1 VKRPPLWRLAP
12 WTRAPLLGLRQ
23 PAAVL
28 AVLVTSAILA
38 CAVASAPLFLSSAR
52 SAALQQQ
59 LAQRCEEVARPQTG
73 VNSALVDQEGRPLSG
88 DGSTRPDVD
97 EAFLQGWAAAGYDA
111 EPVLATA
118 TIGAAG
124 AAPFGTPVRRAD
136 GSFLSSPV
144 TLFQR
149 PTAVGHVEVVDR
161 TDGAGIWVPA
171 GVAASDGL
179 SVGDMLTFG
188 DQQAPV
194 VGVYRDLAVAN
205 ADDPYWCDYRLLF
218 LNEASANTAPPPML
232 LTSDEATFYRLAA
245 AAVGGAVRLQQVPVD
260 ASSLS
265 VTDARRLLQVQ
276 QRLITASGLP
286 PTFSPTTTTGTAVP
300 NDRLADVIDRATLIR
315 SGLRGPVVPVAV
327 AGALLALVLVASA
340 GSFWADR
347 RATEV
352 RLLAARGVGPVPLAG
367 KAALELGLP
376 ALAGAA
382 LGWAAAR
389 LLTSVVGPSDDLD
402 PAATTVAGWTA
413 AAAFVGGLG
422 AAAAI
427 AGLRARGTAERP
439 LGAAPRWPFRVPW
452 ELALLLGAGWC
463 WLLLQT
469 RDAVV
474 SVRFVAQVNGLLI
487 AFPLLA
493 IAGGAVLLGR
503 LVTALLPRL
512 RRWAGRRSP
521 AVFLA
526 VNRLTAARLATA
538 TLLVAVTLPV
548 AVLGYT
554 ATLTASSQTTLDA
567 KVGVQ
572 IGAGAAATSVTRFE
586 VTPAIEATGTPV
598 VRYDGSVAAAADGAG
613 DSAGRSTVQVL
624 AVDPDD
630 FAGTAFWDGSFA
642 DASLP
647 ELMGALRGPEV
658 DGRLPVVAA
667 GVPTGDP
674 DLRLGRTVVP
684 AEVVATARVLPGR
697 RSDEPLVLVAADR
710 LPEIT
715 RNAGAA
721 PTAELWTNGD
731 VGTAIDALTDAGARN
746 IRTLT
751 PGGVQESAN
760 FLGITWT
767 FGYLS
772 ALAVFVGVTAVGGL
786 LLYLEARSR
795 SRVVGYVMARRLGLT
810 RATHLRSLLVELAGV
825 AAVGLLLGGALAAG
839 AVALVHRRLDA
850 DRARPPT
857 PLLDVPWSA
866 LAVSAVVV
874 VVVAGLAALYAQRAA
889 DRADPATV
897 FRRDV

>member
-1 VKRPPLWRLAP
+1 MTRPPLWRLAP

-28 AVLVTSAILA
+28 AVLVTCAILA

-59 LAQRCEEVARPQTG
+59 LSQRCDEVARPQTG
-73 VNSALVDQEGRPLSG
+73 VNAALVDQAGRPLSA
-88 DGSTRPDVD
+88 DRSARPDVD
-97 EAFLQGWAAAGYDA
+97 ESFLRGWAAAGYDA

-124 AAPFGTPVRRAD
+124 PAPFPALVGRAD
-136 GSFLSSPV
+136 GSFLSQPV

-149 PTAVGHVEVVDR
+149 PAALDHVQVVAR
-161 TDGAGIWVPA
+161 TDGAGVWVPES
-171 GVAASDGL
+171 VADIEGL
-179 SVGDMLTFG
+179 SPGDVLAFG

-194 VGVYRDLAVAN
+194 AGVYRDLAVAN

-218 LNEASANTAPPPML
+218 LNAASANTPPPPML
-232 LTSDEATFYRLAA
+232 LTSDEATFYRLATA
-245 AAVGGAVRLQQVPVD
+245 AFGAAVRLQQVRVD

-276 QRLITASGLP
+276 QRLITASGVP
-286 PTFSPTTTTGTAVP
+286 VAWGPNDSAIAVP
-300 NDRLADVIDRATLIR
+300 NDRLADVIDRATLIE

-376 ALAGAA
+376 ALAGVA

-389 LLTSVVGPSDDLD
+389 LLTATLGPSDDLD
-402 PAATTVAGWTA
+402 PSATTAAVWTA
-413 AAAFVGGLG
+413 AAAFVVGLG
-422 AAAAI
+422 ASAVV
-427 AGLRARGTAERP
+427 AGLRARSTAERP
-439 LGAAPRWPFRVPW
+439 LGAAPRWPSRVPW
-452 ELALLLGAGWC
+452 ELLLLLGAGWC
-463 WLLLQT
+463 WLLLRS

-474 SVRFVAQVNGLLI
+474 SVGYVAQVNGLLV

-493 IAGGAVLLGR
+493 IAGSAVLLGR

-554 ATLTASSQTTLDA
+554 ATLTASSQATLDA

-572 IGAGAAATSVTRFE
+572 IGATAAATTVTRLE
-586 VTPAIEATGTPV
+586 VTPAIEAAGTYV
-598 VRYDGSVAAAADGAG
+598 VRYAGSVAAAAGGQG
-613 DSAGRSTVQVL
+613 DSSGRANVQVL
-624 AVDPDD
+624 AVDPAD
-630 FAGTAFWDGSFA
+630 FARTAFWDDSFA
-642 DASLP
+642 DDSLAG
-647 ELMGALRGPEV
+647 LMSALTGPEV
-658 DGRLPVVAA
+658 AGRLPVVAA

-674 DLRLGRTVVP
+674 GLRLGAADVP
-684 AEVVATARVLPGR
+684 AEVVATARLLPGR
-697 RSDEPLVLVAADR
+697 RSDEPVVLVAADR

-731 VGTAIDALTDAGARN
+731 PGTAIDALTDAGARN

-751 PGGVQESAN
+751 PSGVQESAN

-772 ALAVFVGVTAVGGL
+772 ALAVFVGVIAVGGL

-795 SRVVGYVMARRLGLT
+795 SRVSGYVMARRLGLT
-810 RATHLRSLLVELAGV
+810 RGAHLRSLVVELAGV
-825 AAVGLLLGGALAAG
+825 AVAGLMLGGALAAG
-839 AVALVHRRLDA
+839 AVAVVYRRLDV
-850 DRARPPT
+850 DRVRPPT

-866 LAVSAVVV
+866 LAASAVVV
-874 VVVAGLAALYAQRAA
+874 IGVAGLAALYAQRGA

-897 FRRDV
+897 LRQDA